1 MSQPGVGLD
10 AAGMDVAFPFHL
22 VISRALIIVQAGP
35 VITRIVPLIAERP
48 DFRAAFKGMQVPLTT
63 WDEVHRQIGRLIQV
77 QATEVEGL
85 ALRGQFIAAPGGEAV
100 IFLGSPLIT
109 SMTGILDLGLS
120 MSDFALHDPVS
131 DYLVLLQTQTA
142 SLHDATNLADAYAAL
157 SHDLE
162 ERVEQRT
169 ASLAAKT
176 RELEGLNATLVAEIS
191 DRHRIEGEL
200 RLAQKLESVGQ
211 LAAGIAHEINTPI
224 QFIGDNLRFIADTVG
239 QLEEVFVATE
249 ALVREST
256 SKAAADLAAIIER
269 VDLAYAREEVPKA
282 AAQGIEGV
290 ERVASLVRALK
301 EFSHPD
307 GAEQKPVDLNQA
319 IRTTAVVARNEY
331 KYVAELQL
339 ELDPALPPTICNQG
353 EINQVILNLI
363 VNAAH
368 AIDDCKA
375 TRGMGR
381 ITIRTARVREGVEIR
396 IQDTGTGIPEPVRG
410 RIFDPFFTT
419 KGVGKG
425 TGQGL
430 YLSHTIIVTRHQG
443 SITFETEV
451 GVGTTFI
458 IYLPSIP
465 PAEAA

>member
-1 MSQPGVGLD
+1 MSAPGVGLD
-10 AAGMDVAFPFHL
+10 PAGMDVAFPFHF
-22 VISRALIIVQAGP
+22 VIDASLTIIQAGP
-35 VITRIVPLIAERP
+35 VITRIMPQLAERP
-48 DFRAAFKGMQVPLTT
+48 HISTVFTGMQHSLAT
-63 WDEVHRQIGRLIQV
+63 WSDVQGQIGRLIQM
-77 QATEVEGL
+77 QAIEVEGL
-85 ALRGQFIAAPGGEAV
+85 AVRGQLISAPGGAAV

-142 SLHDATNLADAYAAL
+142 SLQDATNLADAYAAL

-169 ASLAAKT
+169 ASLATKT

-239 QLEEVFVATE
+239 QLEEVFAGTE
-249 ALVREST
+249 ALLRET
-256 SKAAADLAAIIER
+256 TGTAATDLAATIER

-307 GAEQKPVDLNQA
+307 GAEQKPIDLNQA
-319 IRTTAVVARNEY
+319 IKTTAVVARNEY

-339 ELDPALPPTICNQG
+339 ELDPELPPTVCNLG

-381 ITIRTARVREGVEIR
+381 ITVRTGRVREGVEIR
-396 IQDTGTGIPEPVRG
+396 IQDTGTGIPEHVRG

-443 SITFETEV
+443 SISFETEV

-458 IYLPSIP
+458 IYLPCTP
-465 PAEAA
+465 PAGTA